1 MLFFLHLQLFGLLF
15 ILKFDHVAFLS
26 VSTTLLLLRVIH
38 SLVVILTNLTFMIS
52 VSSHNTLQPLRLPD

>member
-15 ILKFDHVAFLS
+15 ILKFDPVAFLS

-38 SLVVILTNLTFMIS
+38 SLVVILTNLTFIIS